1 MSTPTNGR
9 HVNLANTPF
18 LWKGFF
24 RATPMLTTGQRKAP
38 YLRVLPLFHNRRLAL
53 LPFALF
59 SGAARSGASW
69 CPQFQNG
76 RCHLGIE
83 LRPPFQK
90 DPVPPRP
97 TLLFRN
103 GSYTSPLTHNRCSK
117 MASFRATATI
127 ARFFAFLPPR
137 PASF

>member
-90 DPVPPRP
+90 DPVPPHARSHP
-97 TLLFRN
+97 NSAICYQTIVVTLLLLSLRRAQPCCF
-103 GSYTSPLTHNRCSK
+103 
-117 MASFRATATI
+117 ATA
-127 ARFFAFLPPR
+127 R
-137 PASF
+137 